1 MYIVYTVHI
10 YMLYRSICPL
20 VVYSTLYIEW
30 GCQSPNPKEIHCFKW
45 DFHVRF
51 VWFWFMCLLQEHIPG
66 IKWHLSVKYIIQPM
80 SCLFVISS
88 CLSFVSSY
96 FSASC
101 SAVCLSFNFSCS
113 MCSNSCSWCCFS
125 VCSVRTLM
133 TYKPL
138 VRVLLFCLWAC
149 FSNNSNPW
157 NNK

>member
-1 MYIVYTVHI
+1 MYVYCIHSTYIYALQVH
-10 YMLYRSICPL
+10 M
-20 VVYSTLYIEW
+20 STSGIFIHYIGW
-30 GCQSPNPKEIHCFKW
+30 GCQSPNSKEIHYFKW
-45 DFHVRF
+45 DFYVWFVR
-51 VWFWFMCLLQEHIPG
+51 FWFMCLLQEHIPG
-66 IKWHLSVKYIIQPM
+66 IKWHLSVKYFIKPM

-101 SAVCLSFNFSCS
+101 SAVCLSFNLSCS

-138 VRVLLFCLWAC
+138 VKSTAILFMTLLLKQF
-149 FSNNSNPW
+149 
-157 NNK
+157 